1 MGAGPDKK
9 RSEPGEQGAGPSPRR
24 GRFAPTPSGPLHFGS
39 LVAAAASYLDARAQ
53 GGEWHLRI
61 DDLDPPRV
69 QPGAETMILST
80 LEQLGFAWDGP
91 VVRQSGRTDAYQAAL
106 DRLRTV
112 AGVYACTCSRTDI
125 ARAGFAGIEGPR
137 YPGTCRGKPA
147 SPRPHAIRLDV
158 SNVTVAFDDALQGPV
173 AQILDLAIGD
183 PVLRRADGVFAYHL
197 ACVVDDAASDFT
209 DVVRGADLLASTPRQ
224 IHLQRLL
231 GLPTPAYL
239 HLPVALDPAGRKLSK
254 QTQAPAVGVRQ
265 WWDALAPVMT
275 FLGHAP
281 PAQLRDATLA
291 AFWQWGIA
299 AWRRERI
306 PRRAAAS
313 VLAAAN
319 QHEHDRIGGQLLQ

>member
-1 MGAGPDKK
+1 MADFVA
-9 RSEPGEQGAGPSPRR
+9 EY
-24 GRFAPTPSGPLHFGS
+24 FG
-39 LVAAAASYLDARAQ
+39 V
-53 GGEWHLRI
+53 
-61 DDLDPPRV
+61 
-69 QPGAETMILST
+69 
-80 LEQLGFAWDGP
+80 GFAWDGP

-106 DRLRTV
+106 DRLRAV

-125 ARAGFAGIEGPR
+125 ARAGLAGIEGPR

-158 SNVTVAFDDALQGPV
+158 SNVTVAFEDTLQGPV
-173 AQILDLAIGD
+173 VQVLDLAIGD

-197 ACVVDDAASDFT
+197 ACVVDDAESDFT

-239 HLPVALDPAGRKLSK
+239 HLPVALDAAGLKLSK

-275 FLGHAP
+275 FLGHPP

-291 AFWQWGIA
+291 AFWQWEIA

-306 PRRAAAS
+306 PRVAAAPAPAS
-313 VLAAAN
+313 ALASTS
-319 QHEHDRIGGQLLQ
+319 